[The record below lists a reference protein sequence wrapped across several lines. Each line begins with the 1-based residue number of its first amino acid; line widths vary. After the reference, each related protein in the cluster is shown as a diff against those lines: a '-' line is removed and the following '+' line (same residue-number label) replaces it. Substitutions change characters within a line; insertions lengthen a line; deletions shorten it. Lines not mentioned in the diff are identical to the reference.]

1 MVFHPPV
8 AIVAKAGDAGKY
20 KVGLPAWN
28 MILRGF
34 MSGAYIAMGGALA
47 TVCSTGVAAAGG
59 TGAASAGFG
68 ALITGAVFP
77 VGLIITVLTG
87 AELFT
92 GDAMLAPMA
101 AFIHKVSWAAVMN
114 LWVWVYIGNLI
125 GSIVYAYIMAIGPFA
140 QYVTI
145 AGALGNLTTAA
156 PASTATAFGMRAI
169 QIAAFKVQ
177 YVGAAAMWSAFLKG
191 IGCNWLVN
199 LAILLGICADDLI
212 GKFFGIWFPIM
223 CFVSTGFEHSIANQY
238 FIAAGIFV
246 NDLVA
251 TQAQH
256 ATAQASYLGYTNL
269 NWVGFWVNNMIIV
282 TIGNIV
288 GALFFVGVIYWV
300 AFRKEIAAL
309 K

>member
-20 KVGLPAWN
+20 KVGIPAWN
-28 MILRGF
+28 MVLRGF

-47 TVCSTGVAAAGG
+47 TVCSTGIMATDAALRYG
-59 TGAASAGFG
+59 TASAGFSQ
-68 ALITGAVFP
+68 LILGAVFP

-101 AFIHKVSWAAVMN
+101 AFIHKISWAQVLT
-114 LWVWVYIGNLI
+114 LWVFVYIGNLI
-125 GSIVYAYIMAIGPFA
+125 GSVFWAYLMANGP
-140 QYVTI
+140 YVAFDAAGVGTVTAFGTRAIAI
-145 AGALGNLTTAA
+145 AGA
-156 PASTATAFGMRAI
+156 
-169 QIAAFKVQ
+169 KVS
-177 YVGAAAMWSAFLKG
+177 YVGMMGMWSAFLKG
-191 IGCNWLVN
+191 IGCNYLVN
-199 LAILLGICADDLI
+199 LAILLGICSDDMV

-223 CFVSTGFEHSIANQY
+223 AFVSSGLEHSIANMY
-238 FIAAGIFV
+238 FIPAGIF
-246 NDLVA
+246 
-251 TQAQH
+251 TQAFI
-256 ATAQASYLGYTNL
+256 TDPTKINASI
-269 NWVGFWVNNMIIV
+269 NWVTMWTNNVIIV

-288 GALFFVGVIYWV
+288 GGLFFVGILYWV

>member
-28 MILRGF
+28 MLLRGF
-34 MSGAYIAMGGALA
+34 MAGAYIAIGGALA
-47 TVCSTGVAAAGG
+47 TVCFTGVAAWAG
-59 TGAASAGFG
+59 AGM
-68 ALITGAVFP
+68 AKLILGAVFP
-77 VGLIITVLTG
+77 VGLIIIVLTG

-101 AFIHKVSWAAVMN
+101 AFIHKISWASVIN
-114 LWVWVYIGNLI
+114 LWIWVYIGNLI
-125 GSIVYAYIMAIGPFA
+125 GSIVYAYIMAYGPLTGWSA
-140 QYVTI
+140 
-145 AGALGNLTTAA
+145 AGVGTVN
-156 PASTATAFGMRAI
+156 AFGLSAVN
-169 QIAAFKVQ
+169 IAVGKVS
-177 YVGAAAMWSAFLKG
+177 YVSGAAMWSAFLKA

-199 LAILLGICADDLI
+199 LAVLLGICADDLI

-223 CFVSTGFEHSIANQY
+223 AFVATGFEHCVANMY
-238 FIAAGIFV
+238 FIPAGLMTAPYLSADQIAAIGA
-246 NDLVA
+246 DRL
-251 TQAQH
+251 
-256 ATAQASYLGYTNL
+256 ASLTWVTMWTN
-269 NWVGFWVNNMIIV
+269 NIIVV

-288 GALFFVGVIYWV
+288 GGLFFVGVVYWV

>member
-28 MILRGF
+28 MLLRGF
-34 MSGAYIAMGGALA
+34 MAGAYIAMGGALA
-47 TVCSTGVAAAGG
+47 TVCSTGIQASDAALRYG
-59 TGAASAGFG
+59 TASAGFSQ
-68 ALITGAVFP
+68 LITGAVFP
-77 VGLIITVLTG
+77 VGLIIIVLTG

-101 AFIHKVSWAAVMN
+101 AFIHKISWASVIN

-125 GSIVYAYIMAIGPFA
+125 GSIVYAYIMAYGPFSA
-140 QYVTI
+140 WDATGAVTV
-145 AGALGNLTTAA
+145 
-156 PASTATAFGMRAI
+156 TAFGTRAI
-169 QIAAFKVQ
+169 AIASAKVS
-177 YVGAAAMWSAFLKG
+177 YISMAAQWSAFLKA

-199 LAILLGICADDLI
+199 LAVLLGICADDLI

-223 CFVSTGFEHSIANQY
+223 AFVSSGFEHCVANMY
-238 FIAAGIFV
+238 FIPAGLF
-246 NDLVA
+246 
-251 TQAQH
+251 TQGFISDPTKINAGL
-256 ATAQASYLGYTNL
+256 TWVTMWTNNL
-269 NWVGFWVNNMIIV
+269 IVV

-288 GALFFVGVIYWV
+288 GGLFFVGVIYWV

>member
-8 AIVAKAGDAGKY
+8 AITAKAGDAGKY

-28 MILRGF
+28 MVLRGF

-47 TVCSTGVAAAGG
+47 TVCSTGILYSADAVKAGAVAGG
-59 TGAASAGFG
+59 FASAGI
-68 ALITGAVFP
+68 AQLILGAVFP

-101 AFIHKVSWAAVMN
+101 AFIHKISWAQVLT
-114 LWVWVYIGNLI
+114 LWVFVYIGNFI
-125 GSIVYAYIMAIGPFA
+125 GSITWAYIMANGPFVSFDA
-140 QYVTI
+140 
-145 AGALGNLTTAA
+145 AGAATL
-156 PASTATAFGMRAI
+156 TAFGTRAI
-169 QIAAFKVQ
+169 AIMGAKTG
-177 YVGAAAMWSAFLKG
+177 YVGMMGMYSAFLKG

-199 LAILLGICADDLI
+199 LAILLGICADDAV

-223 CFVSTGFEHSIANQY
+223 AFVSSGLEHSIANMY
-238 FIAAGIFV
+238 FIPAGLLTAA
-246 NDLVA
+246 L
-251 TQAQH
+251 
-256 ATAQASYLGYTNL
+256 TNTPTKVT
-269 NWVGFWVNNMIIV
+269 WINMWGSNLIPV
-282 TIGNIV
+282 TLGNIV
-288 GALFFVGVIYWV
+288 GGLFFVGVLYWV

>member
-28 MILRGF
+28 MVVRGF

-47 TVCSTGVAAAGG
+47 TVCSTGIAYSAAQITAGAVPG
-59 TGAASAGFG
+59 GFASAGM
-68 ALITGAVFP
+68 AQLVLGAVFP

-101 AFIHKVSWAAVMN
+101 AFIHKISWAQVLT
-114 LWVWVYIGNLI
+114 LWVFVYIGNLI
-125 GSIVYAYIMAIGPFA
+125 GSIFWAYLMANGPF
-140 QYVTI
+140 VTWDAAGAATITAFGTRAIAI
-145 AGALGNLTTAA
+145 AGA
-156 PASTATAFGMRAI
+156 
-169 QIAAFKVQ
+169 KVS
-177 YVGAAAMWSAFLKG
+177 YVGMMGMWSAFLKG
-191 IGCNWLVN
+191 IGCNYLVN
-199 LAILLGICADDLI
+199 LAILLGICSDDMV

-223 CFVSTGFEHSIANQY
+223 AFVSSGLEHSVANMY
-238 FIAAGIFV
+238 FIPAGIMTSMLTGV
-246 NDLVA
+246 P
-251 TQAQH
+251 T
-256 ATAQASYLGYTNL
+256 TA
-269 NWVGFWVNNMIIV
+269 NWVNMWTANIIIV
-282 TIGNIV
+282 TLGNIV
-288 GALFFVGVIYWV
+288 GALFFVGILYWV

>member
-28 MILRGF
+28 MVLRGF

-47 TVCSTGVAAAGG
+47 TVCSTGIAYSAAQITAGAVPG
-59 TGAASAGFG
+59 GFASAGMA

-101 AFIHKVSWAAVMN
+101 AFIHKISWAQVMN
-114 LWVWVYIGNLI
+114 LWLWVYIGNFI
-125 GSIVYAYIMAIGPFA
+125 GSIVWAYIMAYGPFISVDPA
-140 QYVTI
+140 NGAI
-145 AGALGNLTTAA
+145 AV
-156 PASTATAFGMRAI
+156 TAFGMRAI
-169 QIAAFKVQ
+169 NIAAFKVQ
-177 YVGAAAMWSAFLKG
+177 YVGMMGMWSAFLKA
-191 IGCNWLVN
+191 IACNWLVN
-199 LAILLGICADDLI
+199 LAILLGICSDDMV

-223 CFVSTGFEHSIANQY
+223 AFVASGFEHSIANMY
-238 FIAAGIFV
+238 FIAAGIFTRDMATAAQLATV
-246 NDLVA
+246 N
-251 TQAQH
+251 QAQL
-256 ATAQASYLGYTNL
+256 ANVT
-269 NWVGFWVNNMIIV
+269 WIGFWTNNMIIV

-288 GALFFVGVIYWV
+288 GGLFFVGVIYWV
-300 AFRKEIAAL
+300 AFKKEIAAL

>member
-28 MILRGF
+28 MLLRGF
-34 MSGAYIAMGGALA
+34 MAGAYIAMGGALA
-47 TVCSTGVAAAGG
+47 TVCSTGIQASDAALRYG
-59 TGAASAGFG
+59 TASAGFSQ
-68 ALITGAVFP
+68 LITGSVFP
-77 VGLIITVLTG
+77 VGLIIIVLTG

-101 AFIHKVSWAAVMN
+101 AFIHKVSWASVIN

-125 GSIVYAYIMAIGPFA
+125 GSIVYAYIMAYGPFSA
-140 QYVTI
+140 WDATGAVTV
-145 AGALGNLTTAA
+145 
-156 PASTATAFGMRAI
+156 TAFGTRAI
-169 QIAAFKVQ
+169 AIASAKVS
-177 YVGAAAMWSAFLKG
+177 YISFAAQWSAFLKA

-199 LAILLGICADDLI
+199 LAVLLGICADDLI

-223 CFVSTGFEHSIANQY
+223 AFVSSGFEHCVANMY
-238 FIAAGIFV
+238 FIPAGLF
-246 NDLVA
+246 
-251 TQAQH
+251 TQGFITDPTKINAGL
-256 ATAQASYLGYTNL
+256 TWVTMWTNNL
-269 NWVGFWVNNMIIV
+269 IVV

-288 GALFFVGVIYWV
+288 GGLFFVGVIYWV

>member
-28 MILRGF
+28 MVLRGF

-47 TVCSTGVAAAGG
+47 TVCSTGIVAADAAAKIG
-59 TGAASAGFG
+59 TASPGFG
-68 ALITGAVFP
+68 QLILGAVFP

-92 GDAMLAPMA
+92 GDAMLAPLA
-101 AFIHKVSWAAVMN
+101 AFIHKVSWMQVFN
-114 LWVWVYIGNLI
+114 LWLWVYIGNFI
-125 GSIVYAYIMAIGPFA
+125 GSVVWAYIMANGPF
-140 QYVTI
+140 VSFDT
-145 AGALGNLTTAA
+145 AGTA
-156 PASTATAFGMRAI
+156 TVTAFGSRAI
-169 QIAAFKVQ
+169 AIAAAKTS
-177 YVGAAAMWSAFLKG
+177 YVGMMGMWSAFLKG
-191 IGCNWLVN
+191 VACNWLVN

-223 CFVSTGFEHSIANQY
+223 AFVSTGFEHSIANMY
-238 FIAAGIFV
+238 FIPAGIMTQGFIT
-246 NDLVA
+246 DPTKIVA
-251 TQAQH
+251 
-256 ATAQASYLGYTNL
+256 SV
-269 NWVGFWVNNMIIV
+269 NWVTMWTSNVIIV

-288 GALFFVGVIYWV
+288 GGLLFVGIIYWV

>member
-28 MILRGF
+28 MVLRGF

-47 TVCSTGVAAAGG
+47 TVCTTGIAYAALTPAQVTAGVVAPIAGG
-59 TGAASAGFG
+59 FASAGMVQ
-68 ALITGAVFP
+68 LILGAVFP

-101 AFIHKVSWAAVMN
+101 AFIHKISWMQVLN
-114 LWVWVYIGNLI
+114 LWVFVYIGNLI
-125 GSIVYAYIMAIGPFA
+125 GSLCWAYIMANGPYISFND
-140 QYVTI
+140 
-145 AGALGNLTTAA
+145 AGVAA
-156 PASTATAFGMRAI
+156 ITAFGSRAVA
-169 QIAAFKVQ
+169 IAVAKTS
-177 YVGAAAMWSAFLKG
+177 YVGMMGMYSAFIKG

-199 LAILLGICADDLI
+199 LAILLGICSDDMV

-223 CFVSTGFEHSIANQY
+223 AFVSMGLEHSIANMY
-238 FIAAGIFV
+238 FIPAGIMTAGITKT
-246 NDLVA
+246 A
-251 TQAQH
+251 T
-256 ATAQASYLGYTNL
+256 TVTWINMWTSNL
-269 NWVGFWVNNMIIV
+269 IPV
-282 TIGNIV
+282 TLGNIV
-288 GALFFVGVIYWV
+288 GGMVFVGVIYWV
-300 AFRKEIAAL
+300 AFKKEIAAL

>member
-20 KVGLPAWN
+20 KTSLPAWN

-34 MSGAYIAMGGALA
+34 MSGAYIAMGAGLA
-47 TVCSTGVAAAGG
+47 TVCF
-59 TGAASAGFG
+59 TGAAPLLGAGM
-68 ALITGAVFP
+68 AKLILGAVFP

-101 AFIHKVSWAAVMN
+101 AFIHKISWANVIN
-114 LWVWVYIGNLI
+114 LWIWVYIGNLI
-125 GSIVYAYIMAIGPFA
+125 GSIVYAYIMAMGPLTSWNA
-140 QYVTI
+140 
-145 AGALGNLTTAA
+145 AG
-156 PASTATAFGMRAI
+156 
-169 QIAAFKVQ
+169 
-177 YVGAAAMWSAFLKG
+177 VGAANVFGVSAVSIAVGKISYFSAPAVWSLFLKA

-199 LAILLGICADDLI
+199 LAILLGICADDAV

-223 CFVSTGFEHSIANQY
+223 AFVSTGFEHCVANMY
-238 FIAAGIFV
+238 FIPAGILTAPYLSAEQAAGIGANLQQLSWV
-246 NDLVA
+246 
-251 TQAQH
+251 TMW
-256 ATAQASYLGYTNL
+256 TN
-269 NWVGFWVNNMIIV
+269 NIIVV

-288 GALFFVGVIYWV
+288 GGLLFVGVIYWV
-300 AFRKEIAAL
+300 AFKKEIAAL

>member
-8 AIVAKAGDAGKY
+8 QIVAKAGDAGKY
-20 KVGLPAWN
+20 KVALPAWN

-47 TVCSTGVAAAGG
+47 TVCSTGIMATDATLRYG
-59 TGAASAGFG
+59 TASAGFSQ
-68 ALITGAVFP
+68 LILGAVFP

-101 AFIHKVSWAAVMN
+101 AFVHKISWMN
-114 LWVWVYIGNLI
+114 VLTLWVLVYIGNFI
-125 GSIVYAYIMAIGPFA
+125 GSVVWAYIMANGPF
-140 QYVTI
+140 VSFNP
-145 AGALGNLTTAA
+145 AGAATV
-156 PASTATAFGMRAI
+156 TAFGLRAI
-169 QIAAFKVQ
+169 AIANAKVS
-177 YVGAAAMWSAFLKG
+177 YVGGMALWSAFLKG

-223 CFVSTGFEHSIANQY
+223 AFVSSGLEHSIANMY
-238 FIAAGIFV
+238 FIPAGIFTDAFRV
-246 NDLVA
+246 VGDRSA
-251 TQAQH
+251 T
-256 ATAQASYLGYTNL
+256 L
-269 NWVGFWVNNMIIV
+269 NWVTMWTNFLIIV
-282 TIGNIV
+282 TLGNIV
-288 GALFFVGVIYWV
+288 GGMVFVAIIYWV

>member
-28 MILRGF
+28 MVVRGF

-47 TVCSTGVAAAGG
+47 TVCSTGIAYSAAQITAGAVPG
-59 TGAASAGFG
+59 GFASAGM
-68 ALITGAVFP
+68 AQLILGAVFP

-101 AFIHKVSWAAVMN
+101 AFIHKISWAQVIN
-114 LWVWVYIGNLI
+114 LWIFVYIGNLI
-125 GSIVYAYIMAIGPFA
+125 GSIFWAYLMANGPF
-140 QYVTI
+140 VTFDAAGTATISAFGTRAIAI
-145 AGALGNLTTAA
+145 AGA
-156 PASTATAFGMRAI
+156 
-169 QIAAFKVQ
+169 KVS
-177 YVGAAAMWSAFLKG
+177 YVGMMGMYSAFLKG
-191 IGCNWLVN
+191 IGCNYLVN
-199 LAILLGICADDLI
+199 LAILLGICSDDMV

-223 CFVSTGFEHSIANQY
+223 AFVSSGLEHSIANMY
-238 FIAAGIFV
+238 FIPAGIFTSG
-246 NDLVA
+246 LTGVA
-251 TQAQH
+251 T
-256 ATAQASYLGYTNL
+256 TA
-269 NWVGFWVNNMIIV
+269 NWVNMWTANIIVV

-288 GALFFVGVIYWV
+288 GALFFVGILYWV

>member
-28 MILRGF
+28 MIVRGF

-47 TVCSTGVAAAGG
+47 TVCSTGIVYTAAQITAGAVPG
-59 TGAASAGFG
+59 GFASAGM
-68 ALITGAVFP
+68 AQLILGAVFP

-101 AFIHKVSWAAVMN
+101 AFIHKITWAQVLT
-114 LWVWVYIGNLI
+114 LWVFVYIGNLI
-125 GSIVYAYIMAIGPFA
+125 GSIFWAYLMANGPF
-140 QYVTI
+140 VTWDA
-145 AGALGNLTTAA
+145 AGTA
-156 PASTATAFGMRAI
+156 TITAFGTRAI
-169 QIAAFKVQ
+169 AIAAAKVS
-177 YVGAAAMWSAFLKG
+177 YVGIMGMWSAFLKG
-191 IGCNWLVN
+191 IGCNYLVN
-199 LAILLGICADDLI
+199 LAILLGICSDDMV

-223 CFVSTGFEHSIANQY
+223 AFVSMGLEHSVANMY
-238 FIAAGIFV
+238 FIPAGI
-246 NDLVA
+246 L
-251 TQAQH
+251 
-256 ATAQASYLGYTNL
+256 TAGITHTTTTVT
-269 NWVGFWVNNMIIV
+269 WINMWTANIIIV
-282 TIGNIV
+282 TLGNIV
-288 GALFFVGVIYWV
+288 GGLFFVGILYWV